1 MFFFLSFSL
10 IEPRRGKSES
20 WRVREENLLA
30 VGMNLTSMLTRT
42 VKRFKIVIEIMSV
55 MLSHVDQP
63 LTLFSGVG

>member
-10 IEPRRGKSES
+10 IESES